1 MQFAPP
7 LLDDIV
13 VVAGVRGV
21 CRNNQAAQV
30 RCGHPDN
37 QIAVIKCYNLQVVLL
52 EIDRLWVPRSLV
64 LGSSIGPSGYSTH
77 LYLQNFLTCTSYSL
91 APPLLTCASELL
103 TCASDL
109 LTCASTSFS
118 LTPHYFPTCACST
131 ILLLIENVYSLSF
144 HNAMI
149 LNLACY
155 LNFLPPCFPQCH
167 HL

>member
-1 MQFAPP
+1 MHRRVRPSRAPASQNP
-7 LLDDIV
+7 V
-13 VVAGVRGV
+13 HRRG
-21 CRNNQAAQV
+21 
-30 RCGHPDN
+30 G
-37 QIAVIKCYNLQVVLL
+37 Y
-52 EIDRLWVPRSLV
+52 PR
-64 LGSSIGPSGYSTH
+64 
-77 LYLQNFLTCTSYSL
+77 SL

-155 LNFLPPCFPQCH
+155 LNFIPPCLPQCQHLKSNSLFKLYFPCLPQCH
-167 HL
+167 HLKTNSLFKLDSPLPSTMPSSKIKLFVFV

>member
-1 MQFAPP
+1 MSGSWWP
-7 LLDDIV
+7 
-13 VVAGVRGV
+13 
-21 CRNNQAAQV
+21 
-30 RCGHPDN
+30 
-37 QIAVIKCYNLQVVLL
+37 
-52 EIDRLWVPRSLV
+52 
-64 LGSSIGPSGYSTH
+64 SSIQRNPTGHAGQRYNTH
-77 LYLQNFLTCTSYSL
+77 LYRQNFLTCTSYSL

-109 LTCASTSFS
+109 LTCASSSFS

-155 LNFLPPCFPQCH
+155 LNFIPPCLPQCQHLKSNSLLKLYPPCLPQCH
-167 HL
+167 HLKTNSLFKLYSPLPSTMPSSKIKLFV

>member
-1 MQFAPP
+1 MSGSWWP
-7 LLDDIV
+7 
-13 VVAGVRGV
+13 
-21 CRNNQAAQV
+21 
-30 RCGHPDN
+30 
-37 QIAVIKCYNLQVVLL
+37 
-52 EIDRLWVPRSLV
+52 
-64 LGSSIGPSGYSTH
+64 SSIQRNPTGHAGQRYNTH
-77 LYLQNFLTCTSYSL
+77 LYRQNFLTCTSYSL

-109 LTCASTSFS
+109 LTCASSSFS

-155 LNFLPPCFPQCH
+155 LNFIPLAFHNAIIWNRTLYFNFPPLPSTMPSS
-167 HL
+167 